1 MVDGHSHRLLLPSGG
16 LVLTAVE
23 MLEGVAAARE
33 DRVLVSV
40 VSSVL
45 TACIQSLH
53 SDGNLAPITGMA
65 MKA

>member
-1 MVDGHSHRLLLPSGG
+1 MVDGHSHRLLLPPGG

-40 VSSVL
+40 VSPVL
-45 TACIQSLH
+45 TAYIQSLH
-53 SDGNLAPITGMA
+53 SGGNLAPTLQGW
-65 MKA
+65 